1 MENLKMVEPL
11 LLDTKTACNV
21 LGIGRTMLF
30 KLLADNA
37 LIRKRVGRKTLVT
50 MESIKAFAERGQGN
64 MRAAEG

>member
-1 MENLKMVEPL
+1 MVEPL